1 MKYFLSLILLWGV
14 FLWHITN
21 GLDIAPQDTAC
32 DNGLSK
38 QTYPTCVCPEWQ
50 ETVPAFMP
58 DASATCA
65 DICPAGTIR
74 SACEITDSQE
84 EDGLVCVADAAPF
97 CNCLN
102 GAINEGCTTCPN
114 GYTMGNDDFCHQ
126 LPEENKACTMEY
138 APVCGSDGETY
149 GNACA
154 ALGAGVVIVFEGE
167 CPTDTDEEPQACTDA
182 YVPVCAALNVQCIQ
196 APCPPILE
204 TYGNACL
211 AGVAGATVQYTWPCA
226 TDEETD
232 DQLVSR
238 AHQQGL
244 SKYDTVD
251 EFRYDALILREES
264 ARMFVA
270 FAKDVLWLEGT
281 IELPMGFD
289 ANLDATTDMTLRAY
303 VVEAFTFGIFNS
315 KLNNGSA
322 EWFYPKNNLTKGQ
335 ALAMLMRLA
344 NQWEDETSTPRYRNY
359 MISGVTRGWFNTSE
373 FLDMEA
379 PITRGE
385 LIKWMFTIHTKG

>member
-1 MKYFLSLILLWGV
+1 MKFFLSLLLVGGV
-14 FLWHITN
+14 FLWQFTH
-21 GLDIAPQDTAC
+21 GLDIAPQVVVC

-38 QTYPTCVCPEWQ
+38 ASYPSCTCPEWQ
-50 ETVPAFMP
+50 ETVPAFIP

-65 DICPAGTIR
+65 DICPAWTIR
-74 SACEITDSQE
+74 SACEITDDQAE
-84 EDGLVCVADAAPF
+84 NGLVCVADAMPF

-102 GAINEGCTTCPN
+102 WAIDEDCTTCPN
-114 GYTMGNDDFCHQ
+114 GYTMWNDEFCHQ
-126 LPEENKACTMEY
+126 LPEENKVCTMEY
-138 APVCGSDGETY
+138 MPVCGSDGATY

-167 CPTDTDEEPQACTDA
+167 CPSDDEEPQVCTDA
-182 YVPVCAALNVQCIQ
+182 YVPVCGALNVQCIQ
-196 APCPPILE
+196 APCPPILQ
-204 TYGNACL
+204 TYGNACE
-211 AGVAGATVQYTWPCA
+211 ATSAGASIQYMWPCA
-226 TDEETD
+226 TEEVSD

-238 AHQQGL
+238 AHTQWL

-251 EFRYDALILREES
+251 AFRFDALILREES
-264 ARMFVA
+264 ARMFVS
-270 FAKDVLWLEGT
+270 FAKDVLWLEWT

-289 ANLDATTDMTLRAY
+289 ANLDTTTDMTLRAY

-322 EWFYPKNNLTKGQ
+322 EWFYPKHNLTKGQ

-344 NQWEDETSTPRYRNY
+344 NQWEDETPTPRYQNY
-359 MISGVTRGWFNTSE
+359 MISGVTRGWFSTSQ
-373 FLDMEA
+373 FLNMEA

-385 LIKWMFTIHTKG
+385 LIEWMFTIHTKG